1 LVKKQGSP
9 WEFPDA
15 VRLPY
20 MPEGRG
26 FDEYFCGVRA
36 TRPCRINFSLDGSE
50 VHPEGVWT
58 TPGGTRTQVHSKAA
72 LTFIDRRKLDE
83 PFFLYLSY
91 SIPHV
96 PLEASEELLARF
108 PGEMPQRRRYALAM
122 ISEMD
127 DGVGKIVDLLKRRGQ
142 YDNTLFFFASDNGA
156 PLKLNMPDTKPPT
169 LGGPTWTGSR
179 NDPFSGEKG
188 MLAEGGIR
196 VPLLITWKKHL
207 PARTV
212 YDQPVITLDIAAT
225 ALAAAGISSP
235 AQLDGVDLLPFLKGD
250 NKGSPHQTLFWRF
263 WSQAAVREGDWKYL
277 QAGPDKAYLFNLKD
291 DPKERV
297 NLLYQHS
304 EKAASLAK
312 AAGQWAAEMRP
323 PGLPDKPL
331 KASEQNWYR
340 YHLDRP
346 GSTPAKPNAA
356 ADKELPN
363 FLFITWEDVSPR
375 MGCYGDHA
383 APEPPYLFAHRDR
396 VNSAYAFRRSV
407 RDRRW
412 HYIRNYRPDL
422 APHPPVRG
430 HVHAP
435 ILIDASRLKD
445 EGRFTGPGAVWLED
459 RGQPEQLYDTENDP
473 HCVRNLATDPEHR
486 VKLEEM
492 RSAPRDWQVP
502 EHDLGFVPESL
513 MIQRARRL
521 GYPAKLYRHTDTPFT
536 RLYDLARA
544 WQKGDTGRAQI
555 MKSLSAVDAAD
566 RYWAVLGAGHLESV
580 EPAMMENLKT
590 RLDDD
595 AGVVARA
602 ATWTLHRLGVTNDKT
617 LAPLQKVLRKG
628 NYAERLDAIQI
639 ARRIGPE
646 ATSLIPELERLAGLK
661 GGSYYDGYLPSA
673 AEFALPA
680 IRSEATGN

>member
-1 LVKKQGSP
+1 MKNILKLLVVCCVLCGFGRSVDAADRPNIVILFSDDQGWADLGCQGVLEDVRTPHLNALGADGVRCSAGYVTAPQCSPSRAGLLTGRYQQRFGYDDISRGPLPLNEVTLADRLKEAGYSTGMVGKWHLEPDNSHQAWIQRNKGRLVKKEGSP

-20 MPEGRG
+20 MPERRG

-36 TRPCRINFSLDGSE
+36 TKPCRINFSLDGSA
-50 VHPEGVWT
+50 VLSEGVWT
-58 TPGGTRTQVHSKAA
+58 TFSGSRTQVHSKAA
-72 LTFIDRRKLDE
+72 LTFINRRKLDE

-127 DGVGKIVDLLKRRGQ
+127 DGVGRIVDLLKRRGQ

-250 NKGSPHQTLFWRF
+250 NEGRPHQTLFWRF

-277 QAGPDKAYLFNLKD
+277 QAGPDKAYLFNLED

-297 NLLYQHS
+297 NLLYQHP

-331 KASEQNWYR
+331 KASEQGW
-340 YHLDRP
+340 
-346 GSTPAKPNAA
+346 
-356 ADKELPN
+356 
-363 FLFITWEDVSPR
+363 
-375 MGCYGDHA
+375 
-383 APEPPYLFAHRDR
+383 
-396 VNSAYAFRRSV
+396 
-407 RDRRW
+407 
-412 HYIRNYRPDL
+412 
-422 APHPPVRG
+422 
-430 HVHAP
+430 
-435 ILIDASRLKD
+435 
-445 EGRFTGPGAVWLED
+445 
-459 RGQPEQLYDTENDP
+459 
-473 HCVRNLATDPEHR
+473 
-486 VKLEEM
+486 
-492 RSAPRDWQVP
+492 
-502 EHDLGFVPESL
+502 
-513 MIQRARRL
+513 
-521 GYPAKLYRHTDTPFT
+521 
-536 RLYDLARA
+536 
-544 WQKGDTGRAQI
+544 
-555 MKSLSAVDAAD
+555 
-566 RYWAVLGAGHLESV
+566 
-580 EPAMMENLKT
+580 
-590 RLDDD
+590 
-595 AGVVARA
+595 
-602 ATWTLHRLGVTNDKT
+602 
-617 LAPLQKVLRKG
+617 
-628 NYAERLDAIQI
+628 
-639 ARRIGPE
+639 
-646 ATSLIPELERLAGLK
+646 
-661 GGSYYDGYLPSA
+661 
-673 AEFALPA
+673 
-680 IRSEATGN
+680 